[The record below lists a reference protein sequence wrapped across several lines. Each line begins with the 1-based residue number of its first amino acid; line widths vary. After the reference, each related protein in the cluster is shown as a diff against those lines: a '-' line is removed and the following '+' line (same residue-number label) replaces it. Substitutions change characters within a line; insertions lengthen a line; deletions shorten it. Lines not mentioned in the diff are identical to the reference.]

1 MKKVTP
7 TYKWSGDS
15 YYREREYYN
24 EETGL
29 VVGYIKDSVISSK
42 ATAFVNYPQ
51 DNWVESKNLGTYMTG
66 EHARKAVE
74 AWVEKHGEGN
84 PNESTI
90 GFTKSGGLV

>member
-7 TYKWSGDS
+7 TYKWSGDT

-29 VVGYIKDSVISSK
+29 VVGCIKDSVISSK
-42 ATAFVNYPQ
+42 ATAFVYYPQ
-51 DNWVESKNLGTYMTG
+51 EQWVESKNLGTYMTS